1 MKYTKIIVIFMILFP
16 ITSLSEALKS
26 VTIEEMRIR
35 PAGSNSIIK
44 FSSKFTNLCQDNG
57 IYGLLRTDATEG
69 AKLAWSVLMTAY
81 ATGKPVTIITNDT
94 CAYHNEITEVILSK

>member
-1 MKYTKIIVIFMILFP
+1 MKYTNIIVTLMILTP
-16 ITSLSEALKS
+16 ITSLSETLTN

-35 PAGSNSIIK
+35 PAGMNSIIK

-69 AKLAWSVLMTAY
+69 AKLAWSALMTAY
-81 ATGKPVTIITNDT
+81 ATGNPVTIITNNT
-94 CAYHNEITEVILSK
+94 CAYHNEITEVALSK